1 MTPTISYAITVYNEI
16 TEIKKLISLLS
27 VSKREEDEI
36 VVLMDSKGP
45 DEVWEYLLSVEDELG
60 SLNKEKFDN
69 NFSNWKNLLTSYC
82 SNDYIFNIDAD
93 EYPNM
98 ELMKVLPQILNTNLN
113 IDMFYVPRVNLV
125 EGLTEAHI
133 KQWGWRVNEKT
144 WVNWPDYQ
152 MRVYRNSNNIKWKN
166 RVHEVL
172 EGYDQFTTLPE
183 AEEYAL
189 YHPKQIKRQEE
200 QNNFYATLG

>member
-200 QNNFYATLG
+200 QNNFYETL